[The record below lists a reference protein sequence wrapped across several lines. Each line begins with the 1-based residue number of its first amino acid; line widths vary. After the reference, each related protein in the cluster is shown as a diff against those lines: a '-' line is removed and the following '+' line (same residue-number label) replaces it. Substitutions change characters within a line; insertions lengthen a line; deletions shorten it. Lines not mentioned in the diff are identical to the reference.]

1 MTHSNLTV
9 EVQGTHILVVLR
21 GTCFRAKYRKQNA
34 PGLLLR
40 STGRMIRMRR

>member
-9 EVQGTHILVVLR
+9 EVQGMHILVVLA
-21 GTCFRAKYRKQNA
+21 GQNIENKMR

-40 STGRMIRMRR
+40 STAG